1 MAPLAMS
8 IAVCSAVTEV
18 EEVVITPPNAK
29 PRLRGRKLVEDE
41 AAGKLQL
48 ELLDRVEDILGK
60 LLKVNPIVQKIEK
73 QC

>member
-8 IAVCSAVTEV
+8 VAVCSAVTEV
-18 EEVVITPPNAK
+18 EEVEISPPNAK
-29 PRLRGRKLVEDE
+29 PRLRGRKIVEDE

-60 LLKVNPIVQKIEK
+60 LLKVNPIVHKIEK